1 MWARVVPAQWAETQV
16 EKDWS
21 LSPTL
26 LSHQTD
32 GEVTDPKDPLLQR
45 ASVEQAGTVEVCGGL
60 GLL

>member
-21 LSPTL
+21 LSSTL
-26 LSHQTD
+26 SSHQTD
-32 GEVTDPKDPLLQR
+32 GEVIDPKGPLL
-45 ASVEQAGTVEVCGGL
+45 SVEHTGTVEVCGGL